1 LIPAYAQVEREAVEA
16 HLVREQYYPVSGLPK
31 RLQHCRLEHAET
43 ARRIY
48 QAMTEELDRQMKGTI
63 LNYFATEGGAV
74 LEWICPDD
82 QDDDIED

>member
-1 LIPAYAQVEREAVEA
+1 
-16 HLVREQYYPVSGLPK
+16 
-31 RLQHCRLEHAET
+31 
-43 ARRIY
+43 
-48 QAMTEELDRQMKGTI
+48 MTEELDRQMKGTI